1 MTPDL
6 DYGADM
12 ADSGTTVVIT
22 GGTAG
27 IGRATARRFAHDGA
41 RIALLARDSDRLEAT
56 RQELEEMGATVLA
69 LPTDVADPDR
79 VEAAAQ
85 AVEEG
90 LGEIDIWINDA
101 MVTIYAEFLDIDP
114 EEFRRTTEVTYLGTV
129 WGTRAALQR
138 MIPRDRGTVVQVG
151 SAMAYRSIPLQSP
164 YCGAKH
170 AVKGLTESVLTELKH
185 RGTNGERFAPWLAD
199 LYLARTAYSGQ
210 QTDQPLDPEGHDNL
224 FEPESGDRGAHGP
237 FDDQAH
243 AHSPQ
248 LWLTKRRGP
257 VALAAAAVSVAAIGA
272 LLRRS

>member
-1 MTPDL
+1 
-6 DYGADM
+6 M

-27 IGRATARRFAHDGA
+27 VGRATPRRFAQDGA
-41 RIALLARDSDRLEAT
+41 RIALLARDSDRLDAT
-56 RQELEEMGATVLA
+56 RRELEEMGAAVLA

-79 VEAAAQ
+79 VEAAAK

-90 LGEIDIWINDA
+90 LGETDIWINDA

-114 EEFRRTTEVTYLGTV
+114 DEFRRATEVTYHGTV

-138 MIPRDRGTVVQVG
+138 MVPRDRGTVVQVG
-151 SAMAYRSIPLQSP
+151 SAMAYS
-164 YCGAKH
+164 C
-170 AVKGLTESVLTELKH
+170 
-185 RGTNGERFAPWLAD
+185 
-199 LYLARTAYSGQ
+199 Q
-210 QTDQPLDPEGHDNL
+210 QTGQPLDPEGHDNL
-224 FEPESGDRGAHGP
+224 FEPASGDRGAHGP

-248 LWLTKRRGP
+248 LWLTRRRGP
-257 VALAAAAVSVAAIGA
+257 VALAVAAVSAAAVGT